1 MSQPYWDEFD
11 WGWRELK
18 SNLTNFI
25 WWYFQ
30 GPTWLFLGGC
40 ITFFSDSIFFLLFW
54 GSFWANLGPTGLSL
68 GCWQAWKM
76 CTKYIKHCAL
86 STFSWYFITL
96 LSGFLKLCQQVILLQ
111 EVFLHRLP
119 PWNNMRYSISV
130 WCQVRQ
136 SWSTVTMGEE
146 SCNGY
151 HILVGRILRV
161 MSMSLIMDQPCLW
174 QCMKLGGR
182 TTQKV
187 VISHIVWLLEW
198 VRI

>member
-1 MSQPYWDEFD
+1 MEHQW
-11 WGWRELK
+11 
-18 SNLTNFI
+18 
-25 WWYFQ
+25 
-30 GPTWLFLGGC
+30 
-40 ITFFSDSIFFLLFW
+40 FFYKKDFTVRVRHSVHWQNTSDSCEIPNNSGCNLHLW
-54 GSFWANLGPTGLSL
+54 GAG
-68 GCWQAWKM
+68 WKR
-76 CTKYIKHCAL
+76 
-86 STFSWYFITL
+86 YFMTL
-96 LSGFLKLCQQVILLQ
+96 LSGFLNLCQQVILLQ

-182 TTQKV
+182 KTQKV